1 MIKLELTIEQ
11 INIILASLGK
21 QPFEAVAGVI
31 NEIQRQGGPQAAALA
46 EAAKAE
52 AEKAEAEKAA

>member
-11 INIILASLGK
+11 INTILAALGK

-31 NEIQRQGGPQAAALA
+31 NEIQKQGGPQAAALEKADA
-46 EAAKAE
+46 EAAKNT
-52 AEKAEAEKAA
+52 K

>member
-1 MIKLELTIEQ
+1 MIKLELTLEQ
-11 INIILASLGK
+11 VNTILASLGK

-31 NEIQRQGGPQAAALA
+31 NEIQKQGGPQAAAMEA

-52 AEKAEAEKAA
+52 KTA

>member
-11 INIILASLGK
+11 INTILAALGK

-31 NEIQRQGGPQAAALA
+31 NEIQKQGGPQAAALEEATKA
-46 EAAKAE
+46 EAAKA
-52 AEKAEAEKAA
+52 AVA

>member
-1 MIKLELTIEQ
+1 MIKLELTVEQ

-31 NEIQRQGGPQAAALA
+31 NTIQQQGGPQAAALA
-46 EAAKAE
+46 EA
-52 AEKAEAEKAA
+52 EKAAAEQAPAA